1 MEYGENPKP
10 VWTRIRYKYV
20 VDPPRPE
27 SSNVVFV
34 AAGWLICEYPL
45 VVVRRSTLNSTM
57 PVAEVLHDKWTCEAE
72 AAVPCK
78 VGAGGNGG
86 ASVVTVTSL
95 EYAEIPDVVSTRILY
110 RYAVDAARPESSND
124 VPVALG

>member
-1 MEYGENPKP
+1 VVNP
-10 VWTRIRYKYV
+10 V
-20 VDPPRPE
+20 RPE
-27 SSNVVFV
+27 SSNNALV
-34 AAGWLICEYPL
+34 AAGWLICEYPP

-57 PVAEVLHDKWTCEAE
+57 PVAVVLHDKCTCDAE
-72 AAVPCK
+72 VAVPCK

-110 RYAVDAARPESSND
+110 R
-124 VPVALG
+124 